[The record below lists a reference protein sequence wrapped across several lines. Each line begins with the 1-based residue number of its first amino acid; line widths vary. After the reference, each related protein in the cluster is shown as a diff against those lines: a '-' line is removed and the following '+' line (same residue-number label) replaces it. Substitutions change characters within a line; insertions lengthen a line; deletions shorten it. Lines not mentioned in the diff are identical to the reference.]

1 MTGNRYNLKQAKELI
16 STILDKPKMQ
26 MRDMRVNDTSIGHVA
41 AAVIDRGQV
50 VMSALV
56 FNGYIEDGHKM
67 EPNGL
72 CIIKETDPD
81 NTPDENDLE
90 QVINDCLGD
99 FNKLTHGEFLKLD
112 ITLV

>member
-1 MTGNRYNLKQAKELI
+1 MTGNRYNYKKAKELM
-16 STILDKPKMQ
+16 SDILDKPKML
-26 MRDMRVNDTSIGHVA
+26 MKDIRIDGTSVGNVSAVA
-41 AAVIDRGQV
+41 LDRGQL
-50 VMSALV
+50 VMSAIV
-56 FNGYIEDGHKM
+56 FNGYSNGDHKL
-67 EPNGL
+67 EPNGI
-72 CIIKETDPD
+72 CIVKETDPD

>member
-1 MTGNRYNLKQAKELI
+1 MTGNRYNYKKAKELM
-16 STILDKPKMQ
+16 SDILDKPKML
-26 MRDMRVNDTSIGHVA
+26 MKDVRVDGTSVGHVA
-41 AAVIDRGQV
+41 ATIIDRGQL

-56 FNGYIEDGHKM
+56 FNGYTEDGHKM

-81 NTPDENDLE
+81 DAPDNDNLE

-99 FNKLTHGEFLKLD
+99 FNKITNGEFLKLN
-112 ITLV
+112 IILV